1 MVLGVWGEA
10 RCCSYHSAA
19 VPGFP
24 GLQPWNV
31 RAFHPCKRRQHL
43 HVPRDVVARERVV
56 LVGDALDTA
65 LCQGLW
71 GAVRLSLRVEGMVSS
86 T

>member
-1 MVLGVWGEA
+1 ML
-10 RCCSYHSAA
+10 
-19 VPGFP
+19 GFP

-31 RAFHPCKRRQHL
+31 RAFRPCKRRQHL

-71 GAVRLSLRVEGMVSS
+71 GAVRLSLRVEGMVSN